1 MTKMS
6 TSDLTARIN
15 RFLDRKMPVSADVS
29 ELSEHKVRR
38 SPRMLMDVS
47 AAPYIQLAIK

>member
-15 RFLDRKMPVSADVS
+15 RFLDRKMPLVADVS
-29 ELSEHKVRR
+29 DLSDHKVRR
-38 SPRMLMDVS
+38 SPRRLIDVS
-47 AAPYIQLAIK
+47 GAPYIQLAVK

>member
-15 RFLDRKMPVSADVS
+15 RFLDRKMSVSGTVS
-29 ELSEHKVRR
+29 GLSENKVRR
-38 SPRMLMDVS
+38 SPRTLMDVS
-47 AAPYIQLAIK
+47 TAPYIQLAIK